1 MSVTLKIRKCTSEE
15 IRLTKSFV
23 ENADVNMNGVF
34 RENEDLL
41 NPIITV
47 ETSTN
52 LSDFNYVEITQF
64 GRSYF
69 MWPEVVNNK
78 LWRLHCRVDV
88 LSTYAAGIKDSEALV
103 KRTEADN
110 KINFYINDGALYT
123 EQREKI
129 TYHKF
134 KKGNVEAT
142 FGTDTYYLIVAG
154 G

>member
-1 MSVTLKIRKCTSEE
+1 MSVNLKIRKCTSEE

-23 ENADVNMNGVF
+23 ANVDVSMEGVF

-52 LSDFNYVEITQF
+52 LSDYNYVEITQF

-69 MWPEVVNNK
+69 MRPEVVNNK

-88 LSTYAAGIKDSEALV
+88 LNTYAAGIKNSEALV
-103 KRTEADN
+103 KRTEDN
-110 KINFYINDGALYT
+110 DKINFYINDGALYT

-129 TYHKF
+129 TYHQF
-134 KKGNVEAT
+134 KKDNVAAT

>member
-1 MSVTLKIRKCTSEE
+1 MSVNLKIRKCTSEE
-15 IRLTKSFV
+15 IRLTKTFIANV
-23 ENADVNMNGVF
+23 DVTLEGVF
-34 RENEDLL
+34 RENEDIL

-69 MWPEVVNNK
+69 MRPEVVNNK

-88 LSTYAAGIKDSEALV
+88 LSTYATGIKNSDALV
-103 KRTEADN
+103 KRTEAND

-134 KKGNVEAT
+134 KTGNVPAS